1 MAMFFQQLYLG
12 CLAQA
17 SYLIGSNG
25 EAAVVDPRRDV
36 DEYIALAAEHGLT
49 IRFVVETHLHADFV
63 SGHRELADRTAAS
76 IVISAEAKAEFPHL
90 PVTDG
95 DSFPLGD
102 LRLRILATPGHT
114 PESVCIVVEESGR
127 PVKVLT
133 GDTLFIGDVGRP
145 DLAGGAGFSSE
156 EMAAML
162 YDSIHRKL
170 LPLPDNVE
178 VWPAHGAGSL
188 CGRNMS
194 KETSSTIGLQ
204 RRLNYALQPMT
215 KDEFVAL
222 MTRDM
227 VEAPPYFALDAQ
239 INRRGAPALRH
250 TPSPRPFDAAEVAH
264 ALENGAIVLDVRTA
278 GAYGEVHIPRS
289 LNIGLDGQYASWAGT
304 LLRPDADLVIV
315 AADDQRVDE
324 AAMRLARVGFEN
336 ARGFVRDGLDAW
348 RSAGLRTA
356 SVPQISV
363 HALCQMME
371 SDPSLHVID
380 VRRPSEYRNG
390 HAPGALNLP
399 LHELGDLAQSVDPE
413 RPTAVICAGGYRS
426 SIGTSILERLGF
438 GEVYNVTGGTSAW
451 LAAGLP
457 AAGAV
462 S

>member
-1 MAMFFQQLYLG
+1 
-12 CLAQA
+12 
-17 SYLIGSNG
+17 
-25 EAAVVDPRRDV
+25 
-36 DEYIALAAEHGLT
+36 
-49 IRFVVETHLHADFV
+49 
-63 SGHRELADRTAAS
+63 
-76 IVISAEAKAEFPHL
+76 
-90 PVTDG
+90 
-95 DSFPLGD
+95 
-102 LRLRILATPGHT
+102 
-114 PESVCIVVEESGR
+114 
-127 PVKVLT
+127 
-133 GDTLFIGDVGRP
+133 
-145 DLAGGAGFSSE
+145 
-156 EMAAML
+156 ML
-162 YDSIHRKL
+162 YDSIHHKL
-170 LPLPDNVE
+170 LRLPDDVE

-250 TPSPRPFDAAEVAH
+250 TPSPRPLDAGEAAH

-289 LNIGLDGQYASWAGT
+289 LNIGLDGQYATWAGT
-304 LLRPDADLVIV
+304 LLRPDAELVIV
-315 AADDQRVDE
+315 AAEGRVDE
-324 AAMRLARVGFEN
+324 AAMRLARVGFES
-336 ARGFVRDGLDAW
+336 ARGFLRNGLASW

-363 HALCQMME
+363 HALWQMME
-371 SDPSLHVID
+371 SDPSLQVID
-380 VRRPSEYRNG
+380 VRRQGEYRNG
-390 HAPGALNLP
+390 HAPGAVNLP
-399 LHELGDLAQSVDPE
+399 LHELGDLARSVDPE

-438 GEVYNVTGGTSAW
+438 GELYNVTGGTSAW
-451 LAAGLP
+451 MAAGLP